1 MRRTIVEFVC
11 YLQSLGITLE
21 ADENRLRAQAPEGI
35 LTPALRQEIGDRKP
49 ELLQFLQQA
58 KQFKGTDYLP
68 LQPVARDG
76 HLPLSFAQQRL
87 WFLHH
92 LSPDSRSYN
101 ALEILQIEGLLNLT
115 VLEQSLGELI
125 NRHEIFRTTF
135 PTVSGEP
142 IQAIAPP
149 SSFCLKVDN
158 YQDLYPNEQSA
169 KIQQVAELEA
179 RQAFDL
185 TVGPLIQFKL
195 LLLSPQKSVLL
206 LKMHHIIYDG
216 WSFGILIRELSALY
230 EAFLKNLANPLPA
243 LSIQYADFAVW
254 QRQYLSGEVLDK
266 QLKYWQE
273 QLATVPPVL
282 TLPTDRPRPAIQTF
296 QGGVERFQLD
306 QNVTQSLKKLGQD
319 QVATLFMTL
328 LAAFAVLL
336 SRYSGQSDLLVGSP
350 IANRN
355 QAAIEPLIGFF
366 ANTLALRVNLSENP
380 SFLEL
385 LKQVKQTT
393 LEGYAHQDL
402 PFEMLV
408 EKLQPDRDLSRN
420 PLVQVM
426 FALQNISQD
435 TWNLSGLSIESLSL
449 SVEETVRFDLEV
461 NCWQNLE
468 GLVID
473 WTYSRDLFDTATIA
487 RMGEHFQ
494 NLLQAIILNPQAKV
508 KEIPLL
514 EPKEREQLLI
524 SWNNTKTDYPQEQC
538 IHQLFEAQVERTPK
552 AIAVVFEEQSLTY
565 SELNCRAN
573 QLAHYLQTLGVRPE
587 VLVGIS
593 LERSLE
599 MIIGLLAILKA
610 GGAYLPLDP
619 DYPTERLQFMLE
631 DSQVPFLITQ
641 SSLLAKLPSSQATL
655 ICLDHIQKQISQYS
669 QDNLQSELTP
679 ANLAN
684 VIYTSGSTGKPKG
697 VMVEHKGLVNLALAQ
712 IQSFAVNHNS
722 HVLQFASFSFDAC
735 ISEILM
741 TFGSGA
747 TLYLAQK
754 NDLLPG
760 QPLIERLVKNGI
772 THVTLPPS
780 ALVVLP
786 KESLPNL
793 QTLIVAG
800 EACSLDL
807 VKQWSVGRNFF
818 NAYGPT
824 EASVCATIG
833 QCYQD
838 DLKVTIGKA
847 IANVQIYILDAFLQ
861 PVPIGVPGE
870 LYIGGV
876 GVARGYLNRPELTA
890 ERFIFN
896 PFDPPLTPLDKGGDK
911 FGENLDKDKE
921 ISSKLYKTGD
931 LARYLPD
938 GNIEYLGR
946 IDNQVKIRGFRIEL
960 GEIEAVLSQCPD
972 VQNTAVIVREDT
984 PGDKR
989 LVAYVVLTSDSQ
1001 ITTSELRQFLAN
1013 QLPAYLVPNTFVILD
1028 DLPLTPNGKCDR
1040 RSLPIPE
1047 TQSLSNDYIAP
1058 KSLTEE
1064 ILAQI
1069 WEQILKVERVGREDN
1084 FFELGGHSLLA
1095 TQVMS
1100 RLRETFQVE
1109 LPLRSLFTAPSI
1121 AALALEIEQSQ
1132 QVISAP
1138 PILTRT
1144 DNINLPLSFAQ
1155 QRLWFLDQ
1163 LEPNSAFYHLGG
1175 ALRLEGVLNLTAL
1188 EQSLKEIINRHEAL
1202 RTNFITIDG
1211 QATQIIH
1218 PVSNWKLSIIDCQ
1231 HLTNT
1236 ESLEIA
1242 EAEKPFNLAQDCL
1255 FRATLFVR
1263 SPLEYHLIVTM
1274 HHIVSDGWS
1283 IGVFFQEL
1291 TRLYNAYSQGLPSP
1305 LTPIQIQYADFAIWQ
1320 RNWLQ
1325 GEVLNNQL
1333 NYWRKQLANAP
1344 VFLPLPTDRPRPAI
1358 QTFIGSHQE
1367 FSLSL
1372 SLSQKLNQLSQKQG
1386 VTLFMTLLA
1395 AFATLLYRYTGQT
1408 DILVGSPIANR
1419 NRREIEGLIGF
1430 FVNTLVLRLNL
1441 DHDLSFQDLLNHVRE
1456 VSLTAYAH
1464 QDLPFEMLVETLQ
1477 PQRDLSHTPLFQ
1489 VMFVLQ
1495 NAPIADLELT
1505 GLKVSPLS
1513 TENRT
1518 AKFDLTLS
1526 MENLEEGL
1534 VGVWEY
1540 NTDLFD
1546 DSTIERMS
1554 GHFVT
1559 LLEDI
1564 VADPKRSVLRLSLL
1578 TEEEKLQLLITNQGV
1593 QVDYPQEQC
1602 IHQLFEAQV
1611 ERTPKAIAVVFEEQ
1625 SLTYSELNCRAN
1637 QLAHYLQT
1645 LGVWPEV
1652 LVGISV
1658 ERSLEMIVGLL
1669 GILKAGGAYVPLD
1682 PDYPPERLQFMLE
1695 DSQVPFLITQR
1706 SLLAKLPASQATLI
1720 CLDHIQEQISQ
1731 YSQDNLQS
1739 ELTPSNLANV
1749 IYTSG
1754 STGKPKGVM
1763 VEHRG
1768 LVNLASS
1775 QIQSFAVNHNSHVLQ
1790 FASFSFDACIS
1801 EILMTFGSGATL
1813 YLAQKDALLP
1823 GQPLINNLR
1832 ENWITHVTLP
1842 PSALAVLPKKPLPN
1856 LQTLIVAGEACPLD
1870 LVKQWSVGRNFFNA
1884 YGPTEASV
1892 CATIGQCYQDDLKVT
1907 IGKAIAN
1914 VQIYILDA
1922 FLQPVPIGV
1931 PGELYIGGVGVA
1943 RGYLNRPELTAERFI
1958 FNPFDPPLTPLDKGG
1973 DKFGENLDKDKEI
1986 SSKLYKTGDLARYLP
2001 DGNIEYLGR
2010 IDNQVKIRGFR
2021 IELGEIEAVLSQC
2034 PDVQNTAV
2042 IVREDTPGDKRLV
2055 AYVVLTSDSQIT
2067 TSELRQFL
2075 ANQLPAYLVPNTF
2088 VILDDLPLT
2097 PNGKCDRRSLPLP
2110 DDQTRKN
2117 IPKIGPRN
2125 LVELQLAQIWSE
2137 ILGINNIGIQENFFE
2152 LGGHSLLA
2160 VSLINRIEQKLD
2172 KRLPLTSLFQN
2183 GTIASLAQ
2191 LLAQETTQPASSPL
2205 IAIQSQG
2212 DKTPFFAVHPI
2223 GGNVLCYAD
2232 LARNLGTEQPFYGL
2246 QALGLNET
2254 EKPLSSIKEMAM
2266 VYIEAIQT
2274 IQASGPYYL
2283 GGWSMGG
2290 VIAFEIAQQLLT
2302 QGQEVALLALID
2314 SYSPSLLNSV
2324 NREKNSANSLTEEFN
2339 EDLNIAYSFIRDLAS
2354 IFNQEI
2360 SFSGS
2365 ELAHFTSDELLDKFI
2380 TWSQETNLLPSDF
2393 GKQQIKNW
2401 FKVFQINH
2409 QALSSYSPKTYLGRS
2424 VFLGA
2429 EDSSIKNPGWHQVIN
2444 DLQSQWIS
2452 GDHYGLIKNPVLA
2465 EKLNSYLA

>member
-1 MRRTIVEFVC
+1 MTKTIVEFVC

-21 ADENRLRAQAPEGI
+21 ADENRLRAQAPEGV
-35 LTPALRQEIGDRKP
+35 LNATLRQEIGDRKP

-58 KQFKGTDYLP
+58 KQSKSTDYLP
-68 LQPVARDG
+68 IQPVARDG

-87 WFLHH
+87 WFLHY

-101 ALEILQIEGLLNLT
+101 TLEILQIEGNLNLT

-142 IQAIAPP
+142 IQAIAMP
-149 SSFCLKVDN
+149 SSFRLKVDN
-158 YQDLYPNEQSA
+158 YQDLSPNEQST

-179 RQAFDL
+179 GQAFDL

-195 LLLSPQKSVLL
+195 LQLSPQKSVLL

-266 QLKYWQE
+266 QLNYWQE
-273 QLATVPPVL
+273 QLATVSPVL

-306 QNVTQSLKKLGQD
+306 QNVTQTLKKLGQD

-328 LAAFAVLL
+328 LAAFGVLL

-552 AIAVVFEEQSLTY
+552 AIAIVFETQQLTY
-565 SELNCRAN
+565 RELNHQAN
-573 QLAHYLQTLGVRPE
+573 QLAHYLRTLGVGAE
-587 VLVGIS
+587 VLVGIC

-619 DYPTERLQFMLE
+619 DYPPERLLFMLE
-631 DSQVPFLITQ
+631 DSQASFLITH
-641 SSLLAKLPSSQATL
+641 SSLLEKLPASQATL
-655 ICLDHIQKQISQYS
+655 ICLDHIQEQISQYS

-679 ANLAN
+679 SNLAN

-697 VMVEHKGLVNLALAQ
+697 VMVEHRGLVNLASSQ
-712 IQSFAVNHNS
+712 IQSFAVKNNS
-722 HVLQFASFSFDAC
+722 RVLQFASFSFDAC

-760 QPLIERLVKNGI
+760 QPLMERLEKNKI

-780 ALVVLP
+780 ALAVLP
-786 KESLPNL
+786 KKPLPNL

-800 EACSLDL
+800 EACPLDL

-824 EASVCATIG
+824 ETSVCATIG

-911 FGENLDKDKE
+911 FGENLDNDKE

-1040 RSLPIPE
+1040 RSLPIP
-1047 TQSLSNDYIAP
+1047 
-1058 KSLTEE
+1058 
-1064 ILAQI
+1064 
-1069 WEQILKVERVGREDN
+1069 
-1084 FFELGGHSLLA
+1084 
-1095 TQVMS
+1095 
-1100 RLRETFQVE
+1100 
-1109 LPLRSLFTAPSI
+1109 
-1121 AALALEIEQSQ
+1121 
-1132 QVISAP
+1132 
-1138 PILTRT
+1138 
-1144 DNINLPLSFAQ
+1144 
-1155 QRLWFLDQ
+1155 
-1163 LEPNSAFYHLGG
+1163 
-1175 ALRLEGVLNLTAL
+1175 
-1188 EQSLKEIINRHEAL
+1188 
-1202 RTNFITIDG
+1202 
-1211 QATQIIH
+1211 
-1218 PVSNWKLSIIDCQ
+1218 
-1231 HLTNT
+1231 
-1236 ESLEIA
+1236 
-1242 EAEKPFNLAQDCL
+1242 
-1255 FRATLFVR
+1255 
-1263 SPLEYHLIVTM
+1263 
-1274 HHIVSDGWS
+1274 
-1283 IGVFFQEL
+1283 
-1291 TRLYNAYSQGLPSP
+1291 
-1305 LTPIQIQYADFAIWQ
+1305 
-1320 RNWLQ
+1320 
-1325 GEVLNNQL
+1325 
-1333 NYWRKQLANAP
+1333 
-1344 VFLPLPTDRPRPAI
+1344 
-1358 QTFIGSHQE
+1358 
-1367 FSLSL
+1367 
-1372 SLSQKLNQLSQKQG
+1372 
-1386 VTLFMTLLA
+1386 
-1395 AFATLLYRYTGQT
+1395 
-1408 DILVGSPIANR
+1408 
-1419 NRREIEGLIGF
+1419 
-1430 FVNTLVLRLNL
+1430 
-1441 DHDLSFQDLLNHVRE
+1441 
-1456 VSLTAYAH
+1456 
-1464 QDLPFEMLVETLQ
+1464 
-1477 PQRDLSHTPLFQ
+1477 
-1489 VMFVLQ
+1489 
-1495 NAPIADLELT
+1495 
-1505 GLKVSPLS
+1505 
-1513 TENRT
+1513 
-1518 AKFDLTLS
+1518 
-1526 MENLEEGL
+1526 
-1534 VGVWEY
+1534 
-1540 NTDLFD
+1540 
-1546 DSTIERMS
+1546 
-1554 GHFVT
+1554 
-1559 LLEDI
+1559 
-1564 VADPKRSVLRLSLL
+1564 
-1578 TEEEKLQLLITNQGV
+1578 
-1593 QVDYPQEQC
+1593 
-1602 IHQLFEAQV
+1602 
-1611 ERTPKAIAVVFEEQ
+1611 
-1625 SLTYSELNCRAN
+1625 
-1637 QLAHYLQT
+1637 
-1645 LGVWPEV
+1645 
-1652 LVGISV
+1652 
-1658 ERSLEMIVGLL
+1658 
-1669 GILKAGGAYVPLD
+1669 
-1682 PDYPPERLQFMLE
+1682 
-1695 DSQVPFLITQR
+1695 
-1706 SLLAKLPASQATLI
+1706 
-1720 CLDHIQEQISQ
+1720 
-1731 YSQDNLQS
+1731 
-1739 ELTPSNLANV
+1739 
-1749 IYTSG
+1749 
-1754 STGKPKGVM
+1754 
-1763 VEHRG
+1763 
-1768 LVNLASS
+1768 
-1775 QIQSFAVNHNSHVLQ
+1775 
-1790 FASFSFDACIS
+1790 
-1801 EILMTFGSGATL
+1801 
-1813 YLAQKDALLP
+1813 
-1823 GQPLINNLR
+1823 
-1832 ENWITHVTLP
+1832 
-1842 PSALAVLPKKPLPN
+1842 
-1856 LQTLIVAGEACPLD
+1856 
-1870 LVKQWSVGRNFFNA
+1870 
-1884 YGPTEASV
+1884 
-1892 CATIGQCYQDDLKVT
+1892 
-1907 IGKAIAN
+1907 
-1914 VQIYILDA
+1914 
-1922 FLQPVPIGV
+1922 
-1931 PGELYIGGVGVA
+1931 
-1943 RGYLNRPELTAERFI
+1943 
-1958 FNPFDPPLTPLDKGG
+1958 
-1973 DKFGENLDKDKEI
+1973 
-1986 SSKLYKTGDLARYLP
+1986 
-2001 DGNIEYLGR
+2001 
-2010 IDNQVKIRGFR
+2010 
-2021 IELGEIEAVLSQC
+2021 
-2034 PDVQNTAV
+2034 
-2042 IVREDTPGDKRLV
+2042 
-2055 AYVVLTSDSQIT
+2055 
-2067 TSELRQFL
+2067 
-2075 ANQLPAYLVPNTF
+2075 
-2088 VILDDLPLT
+2088 
-2097 PNGKCDRRSLPLP
+2097 

-2137 ILGINNIGIQENFFE
+2137 ILGINDIGIQENFFE

-2232 LARNLGTEQPFYGL
+2232 LARYLGTEQPFYGL

-2290 VIAFEIAQQLLT
+2290 VIAFEIAQQLSA
-2302 QGQEVALLALID
+2302 QGQTVALLALID
-2314 SYSPSLLNSV
+2314 SYSPILLNLV
-2324 NREKNSANSLTEEFN
+2324 NTQKDFAESLPT
-2339 EDLNIAYSFIRDLAS
+2339 DLNESLNLTYAFVRDLAS
-2354 IFNQEI
+2354 MFNQEI
-2360 SFSGS
+2360 SFSEAEIS
-2365 ELAHFTSDELLDKFI
+2365 DFTSAELLAHFLVWSKENSILPPELG
-2380 TWSQETNLLPSDF
+2380 E
-2393 GKQQIKNW
+2393 QQIKTW
-2401 FKVFQINH
+2401 LALFQANR
-2409 QALSSYSPKTYLGRS
+2409 QALFNYSPKAYSGKTI
-2424 VFLGA
+2424 FFGA
-2429 EDSSIKNPGWHQVIN
+2429 DESSLKSTGWNEVIS
-2444 DLQSQWIS
+2444 DLESEWIS
-2452 GDHYGLIKNPVLA
+2452 GDHYSLIKNPILA
-2465 EKLNSYLA
+2465 EKLNGYLQQIV